1 MEQLNW
7 GTKQK
12 TEELQT
18 KENPK
23 KWQLAKENSL
33 VKQYLILFVPFKQL
47 E

>member
-12 TEELQT
+12 TEELKT
-18 KENPK
+18 KEKPK
-23 KWQLAKENSL
+23 NWQLAKENSS